1 MKTLMS
7 LADHGWSCDIAV
19 FLVGLLLRRGVV
31 KSCTIGEY
39 HFVQAGALPAK
50 SRPGPLL
57 ALLLVD
63 LRSIGLR
70 SATVPLEIGL
80 VQRAADAAAAV
91 VVERL
96 RVGIFDRLGVG
107 LARAAISVYMLL
119 CNAPD
124 KFVLQQICSI
134 GFEKS

>member
-19 FLVGLLLRRGVV
+19 LLVGLLLRRGVV
-31 KSCTIGEY
+31 KSCTIGEH

-107 LARAAISVYMLL
+107 LAGAAIFVDMLL

-124 KFVLQQICSI
+124 NFVLQQICSI